1 MPIKYSQYAQ
11 RPYLTI
17 GTALSSS
24 GTVLAPVSSG
34 SRIILQHMD
43 YWLQIPTGT
52 VTVGLSLGSG
62 SVPPMPLTAACP
74 TMGVPSYTLAPDT
87 GITATLTGT
96 GTVCFFGT
104 YLIATND

>member
-1 MPIKYSQYAQ
+1 MTIKYSQYAQ

-17 GTALSSS
+17 GTALTTS
-24 GTVLAPVSSG
+24 GTVVAPTSNG
-34 SRIILQHMD
+34 DRIILQHMD
-43 YWLQIPTGT
+43 YWLQVPSGT
-52 VTVGLSLGSG
+52 VTVGLLLGSG

-74 TMGVPSYTLAPDT
+74 TMGVPAYTLAQNT

-104 YLIATND
+104 YLIASDA